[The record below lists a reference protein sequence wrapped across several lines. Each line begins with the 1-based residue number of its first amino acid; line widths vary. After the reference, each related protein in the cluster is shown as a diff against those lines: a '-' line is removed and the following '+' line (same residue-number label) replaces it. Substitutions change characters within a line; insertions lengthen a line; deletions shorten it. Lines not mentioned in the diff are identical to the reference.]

1 MKRGACLRALVI
13 IPAYNEQG
21 SIEQVIL
28 GVKNAHP
35 SIDIVVVNDGS
46 TDRTG
51 EQARRTGMATVI
63 DLPLNLGIG
72 GAMQT
77 GYMYAKRNG
86 YDIAVQIDGD
96 GQHDPG
102 ELSAIVQEVEAG
114 RCDCCIGSRFLR
126 KTAYQSSVS
135 RRFGIFFFSWMVQW
149 MTGVR
154 VTDPTS
160 GFRAA
165 NRKVIGLFAEHY
177 PDDYPE
183 VEAVVML
190 ARRGLGISE
199 MSVLMHR
206 RAAGRSSITP
216 WKSLYYMFKVSLA
229 VVMTRFRDSGEMR

>member
-1 MKRGACLRALVI
+1 MRTLVI
-13 IPAYNEQG
+13 IPAYNEQN
-21 SIEQVIL
+21 SIEQVIY
-28 GVKNAHP
+28 GVKTAHP
-35 SIDIVVVNDGS
+35 HIDIVVVNDGS
-46 TDRTG
+46 TDSTAEHAKRTG
-51 EQARRTGMATVI
+51 LATVI
-63 DLPLNLGIG
+63 ELPINLGIG

-77 GYMYAKRNG
+77 GYRYAYRNG

-102 ELSAIVQEVEAG
+102 ELNEIVQEVMAG

-126 KTAYQSSVS
+126 KTAYKSSLS

-149 MTGVR
+149 MTGIR

-160 GFRAA
+160 GFRAV
-165 NRKVIGLFAEHY
+165 NRTVIGIFAEEY

-190 ARRGLGISE
+190 ARRRLAIAE

-206 RAAGRSSITP
+206 RTAGRSSITP
-216 WKSLYYMFKVSLA
+216 WKSLYYMLKVSLA
-229 VVMTRFRDSGEMR
+229 VIMTRLRGSGDLR